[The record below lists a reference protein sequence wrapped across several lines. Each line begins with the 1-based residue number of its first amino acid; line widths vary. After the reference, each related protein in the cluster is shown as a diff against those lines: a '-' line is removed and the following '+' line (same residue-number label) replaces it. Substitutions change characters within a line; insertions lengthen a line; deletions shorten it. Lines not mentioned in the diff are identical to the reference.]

1 MPEAQRPLPFYLII
15 GLIHGLL
22 LMGLDMAG
30 APQSAFTYAACAGV
44 TVWAVVLQLLG
55 PQGVQRGT
63 LLMTLGLGLLVAG
76 VGAYDRMSVSVAAV
90 RDTGWLAMIAL
101 SYIATAFILAW
112 PTRQGL
118 RPRYQD
124 LFRHA
129 WNNVFIVLLALAL
142 MGVFFWLL
150 WLCGTLFEVVGIS
163 QIKALLEKPALLY
176 VVLPVVFAL
185 GMRIG
190 LQNEKVIGL
199 LRGMLLSLCRFL
211 LPLSAAIAVVFTCV
225 LPFTGVQ
232 PIWAT
237 GQATA
242 ILLLLSAF
250 NLFLVNGVF
259 QDGEHGEAYPRGLR
273 MLVNASL
280 LCLPILVGLAA
291 WASGLRI
298 AQYGLTPSRIQAAL
312 LIGVMLVHAL
322 AAAWAVLP
330 RHSAWL
336 HGLRRSNPWIALLT
350 VLLIVAY
357 QSPLLDPLGL
367 SARNQV
373 ARLLDGRTPVAA
385 FDANTLYLGWGEP
398 GREAFEALSK
408 QVEAGTVLAPS
419 ERETLRQRLD
429 DARDMGASPN
439 PAHAVQEWL
448 GARPNHAEAFPAKVN
463 AEYECAQGCYLWA
476 QDLDGDGQDEVLVI
490 PHQRYTAS
498 VSMFA
503 WRGGAWKRV
512 GIYTWNYSK
521 PVVDDFVKRIQAGEL
536 KPITPQYKTFQIDG
550 QELMLQREP

>member
-1 MPEAQRPLPFYLII
+1 MPESQRPLSFHLII
-15 GLIHGLL
+15 GLVHGLL
-22 LMGLDMAG
+22 MMVLVEAGLPDTTV
-30 APQSAFTYAACAGV
+30 TYAACAALA
-44 TVWAVVLQLLG
+44 VWSIVLQLLG
-55 PQGVQRGT
+55 PQALQRGA
-63 LLMTLGLGLLVAG
+63 LLMTLGLGLLVGALS
-76 VGAYDRMSVSVAAV
+76 AYDRALVNDAAV
-90 RDTGWLAMIAL
+90 RDTGWLAMVTL

-150 WLCGTLFEVVGIS
+150 WLCGALFEVVGIS
-163 QIKALLEKPALLY
+163 QIKALLEHRLLLNL
-176 VVLPVVFAL
+176 VLPIVFAL

-259 QDGEHGEAYPRGLR
+259 QDGEHGQAYPRGLR
-273 MLVNASL
+273 ALVNASL

-291 WASGLRI
+291 WSSGLRI

-322 AAAWAVLP
+322 AAAWAVVS
-330 RHSAWL
+330 RHGPWL
-336 HGLRRSNPWIALLT
+336 FSLRSSNPWIALLT
-350 VLLIVAY
+350 ALLIIAY

-373 ARLLDGRTPVAA
+373 ARLLDGRTPVDS

-398 GREAFEALSK
+398 GREAFEALSQ
-408 QVEAGTVLAPS
+408 QVQAGTVLDQAG
-419 ERETLRQRLD
+419 RETLRQRLD
-429 DARDMGASPN
+429 DARDMGASTD
-439 PAHAVQEWL
+439 PAQAALEWL
-448 GARPNHAEAFPAKVN
+448 GARPMHAEAFTADVP
-463 AEYECAQGCYLWA
+463 EHYECAQGCYLWA
-476 QDLDGDGQDEVLVI
+476 QDMDGDGQDEVLVI
-490 PHQRYTAS
+490 PRQRHAPN
-498 VSMFA
+498 VLMFA
-503 WRGGAWKRV
+503 WQDDAWKRAGV
-512 GIYTWNYSK
+512 YTWNYAR
-521 PVVDDFVKRIQAGEL
+521 PAVGDFAKRIQAGEL
-536 KPITPQYKTFQIDG
+536 KPVTPRYKTFEIDG

>member
-1 MPEAQRPLPFYLII
+1 MPESQRPLPFYLII
-15 GLIHGLL
+15 GLIHGLV
-22 LMGLDMAG
+22 LMGLDLAG
-30 APQSAFTYAACAGV
+30 PPQSAFIYAACAGV
-44 TVWAVVLQLLG
+44 TVCAVVLQLLG

-63 LLMTLGLGLLVAG
+63 LFMALGLGLLVAG
-76 VGAYDRMSVSVAAV
+76 LSAYDRSSMDNAAV
-90 RDTGWLAMIAL
+90 RDTAWLAIVVL

-112 PTRQGL
+112 PNRQGL
-118 RPRYQD
+118 RPRYSD

-129 WNNVFIVLLALAL
+129 WSTVFIVLLALGL

-163 QIKALLEKPALLY
+163 QIKALLENHALLY

-199 LRGMLLSLCRFL
+199 LRGMLLSLCRLL

-280 LCLPILVGLAA
+280 LCLPVLVALAA

-322 AAAWAVLP
+322 AAAGAVLP
-330 RHSAWL
+330 RHGAWL

-350 VLLIVAY
+350 ALLIVAY

-373 ARLLDGRTPVAA
+373 ARLLDGRTPVDS
-385 FDANTLYLGWGEP
+385 FDANTLYFGWGEP
-398 GREAFEALSK
+398 GRQAFEALSK
-408 QVEAGTVLAPS
+408 QVEAGTVLAPT

-429 DARDMGASPN
+429 DTREMGAVSSPAQ
-439 PAHAVQEWL
+439 PVLEWL
-448 GARPNHAEAFPAKVN
+448 GAKPKHAEAFTEVVN
-463 AEYECAQGCYLWA
+463 SDYECTQGCYLWA
-476 QDLDGDGQDEVLVI
+476 QDMDGDGQDEVLLI
-490 PHQRYTAS
+490 PRQRYAPS
-498 VSMFA
+498 VTMFA
-503 WRGGAWKRV
+503 WQDGAWKRAGV
-512 GIYTWNYSK
+512 YTWNYAR
-521 PVVDDFVKRIQAGEL
+521 PAVNDFVKRIQAGEL
-536 KPITPQYKTFQIDG
+536 KPVTPRYKTFQVDG